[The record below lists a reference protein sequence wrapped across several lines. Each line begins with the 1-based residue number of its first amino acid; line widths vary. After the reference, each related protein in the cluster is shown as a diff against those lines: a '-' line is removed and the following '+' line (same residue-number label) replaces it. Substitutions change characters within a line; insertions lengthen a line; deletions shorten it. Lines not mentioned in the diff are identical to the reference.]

1 VIVSPVTFTTKDF
14 VPPVHDTDAIVFSY
28 PKDGMTKVTAP
39 KGSLAA
45 FSEVLILNATS
56 GAVLWLQVDND
67 GCIGCLAGSNELPA
81 TIDDRL
87 MVTITDPQGNVITFE
102 RSKFVAADGTVAMA
116 RRGRS
121 KVRAASSSGSR
132 RERSRRA
139 SS

>member
-1 VIVSPVTFTTKDF
+1 
-14 VPPVHDTDAIVFSY
+14 
-28 PKDGMTKVTAP
+28 MTAP

-102 RSKFVAADGTVAMA
+102 RIEV
-116 RRGRS
+116 RGRGRDGGDRS
-121 KVRAASSSGSR
+121 RRWDGRRSRAAWSCGSR